1 MKKQFNKFVNS
12 FLYTCNDIKDWFR
25 NCCNKHHF
33 NTVWATFKAQ
43 PYDYYYTNDI
53 MRARLVEIL
62 EYFKRTDVIS
72 ENNKNR
78 VISKITLAISL
89 LDISM
94 GNTDDYMWKDSN
106 ASDTDPNAIYVNTKN
121 AYRYYSLRDDSDKVY
136 LQNLFKAFPSM
147 LREEK
152 ATKLFWRVM
161 YQYSIDW
168 WD

>member
-1 MKKQFNKFVNS
+1 MFSKFKY
-12 FLYTCNDIKDWFR
+12 FIDDIKDWFR
-25 NCCNKHHF
+25 NCCNKQHF
-33 NTVWATFKAQ
+33 KTVWSAFTAQ

-62 EYFKRTDVIS
+62 EYFKRTDVIT
-72 ENNKNR
+72 ENDKNR
-78 VISKITLAISL
+78 IISKITLAISL

-94 GNTDDYMWKDSN
+94 GNNDECMWKDSN
-106 ASDTDPNAIYVNTKN
+106 APDTDPNAIYVNTKN
-121 AYRYYSLRDDSDKVY
+121 AYKYYAIRDDSDKVY

-152 ATKLFWRVM
+152 ATKLFWKVI
-161 YQYSIDW
+161 YQYSIEW

>member
-1 MKKQFNKFVNS
+1 MKKQFNRFVNS
-12 FLYTCNDIKDWFR
+12 FLYICNDIKDWFR

-43 PYDYYYTNDI
+43 PYDHFYTNDI

-72 ENNKNR
+72 ENDKNR

-94 GNTDDYMWKDSN
+94 GNTDDCMWKDSN
-106 ASDTDPNAIYVNTKN
+106 APDTDPNAIYVNTKN
-121 AYRYYSLRDDSDKVY
+121 AYKYYGIRDDSDKEY

-152 ATKLFWRVM
+152 ATKLFWKVM
-161 YQYSIDW
+161 YQYSLEW

>member
-1 MKKQFNKFVNS
+1 MI
-12 FLYTCNDIKDWFR
+12 LYYWNNIKDWFR

-33 NTVWATFKAQ
+33 KTVWSAFTAQ

-53 MRARLVEIL
+53 MKARLIETL

-72 ENNKNR
+72 ENDKNR

-94 GNTDDYMWKDSN
+94 GNTDECMWKDSN
-106 ASDTDPNAIYVNTKN
+106 APDTDPTAIYVNTKN
-121 AYRYYSLRDDSDKVY
+121 AYKYYGIRNDNDKEH
-136 LQNLFKAFPSM
+136 LQNLFKTFPSM

-152 ATKLFWRVM
+152 ATKLFWKVM
-161 YQYSIDW
+161 YQYSLEW

>member
-1 MKKQFNKFVNS
+1 
-12 FLYTCNDIKDWFR
+12 
-25 NCCNKHHF
+25 
-33 NTVWATFKAQ
+33 
-43 PYDYYYTNDI
+43 

-94 GNTDDYMWKDSN
+94 GNTDDCMWKDSN
-106 ASDTDPNAIYVNTKN
+106 APDTDPNAIYVNTKN
-121 AYRYYSLRDDSDKVY
+121 AYKYYGIRDDSDKEY

-152 ATKLFWRVM
+152 ATKLFWKVM
-161 YQYSIDW
+161 YQYSLEW

>member
-1 MKKQFNKFVNS
+1 MLKRFYHFKNNLLLKYYDV
-12 FLYTCNDIKDWFR
+12 IDWFR

-33 NTVWATFKAQ
+33 KTVWATFKAQ

-72 ENNKNR
+72 ENDKNR
-78 VISKITLAISL
+78 VTSKITLAISL

-94 GNTDDYMWKDSN
+94 GNTDDCMYKDSN
-106 ASDTDPNAIYVNTKN
+106 APDTDQTAIYVNTKN
-121 AYRYYSLRDDSDKVY
+121 AYRCYAIMDESDKKH
-136 LQNLFKAFPSM
+136 LQYLFKTFPSM

-152 ATKLFWRVM
+152 ASKLFWKVM
-161 YQYSIDW
+161 YQYSIEW

>member
-1 MKKQFNKFVNS
+1 MFRKLKYFID
-12 FLYTCNDIKDWFR
+12 DIKDWFR

-33 NTVWATFKAQ
+33 KTVWAAFTAQ

-53 MRARLVEIL
+53 MRARLVETL
-62 EYFKRTDVIS
+62 KYFKRTDIIT
-72 ENNKNR
+72 ENDKNR
-78 VISKITLAISL
+78 IISKITLAISL

-106 ASDTDPNAIYVNTKN
+106 APDTDPNATYVNTKN
-121 AYRYYSLRDDSDKVY
+121 AYKYYAIRDDSDKVY
-136 LQNLFKAFPSM
+136 IQNLFKAFPSM

-161 YQYSIDW
+161 YQYSIEW